1 MTIFNIYLPPFAG
14 LTFGYLAG
22 DPDYWRRFFDFVLF
36 LFRDLDFAFLL
47 LLSEDFDL
55 LRNMNLYYL
64 DFVRFVDIFG
74 V

>member
-1 MTIFNIYLPPFAG
+1 MTIFNIYLPPLAG

-22 DPDYWRRFFDFVLF
+22 DPDYRRRFFDLVLF
-36 LFRDLDFAFLL
+36 LFKDFAYLL

-55 LRNMNLYYL
+55 LRNMNLCYL
-64 DFVRFVDIFG
+64 DFVVFVDIFG